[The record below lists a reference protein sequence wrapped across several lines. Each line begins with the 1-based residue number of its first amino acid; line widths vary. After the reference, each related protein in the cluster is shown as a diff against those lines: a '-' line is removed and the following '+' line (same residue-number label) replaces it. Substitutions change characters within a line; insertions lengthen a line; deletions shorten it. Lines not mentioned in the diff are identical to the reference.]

1 MTRAKKGF
9 KARRR
14 RNKILELASGYRGSR
29 STRYS
34 TALQVVRRGLVYAYR
49 DRKVKKRDFR
59 SLWIVRINAACREL
73 GVKYSEFMN
82 GLKKQNIAIDR
93 SVLANLAATDTQAF
107 SALVAQAKSAIG
119 TTTK

>member
-59 SLWIVRINAACREL
+59 SLWIVRINAACREQ
-73 GVKYSEFMN
+73 GIKYSEFVN
-82 GLKKQNIAIDR
+82 GLKKQNIAIDC
-93 SVLANLAATDTQAF
+93 SVLANLAATDIEAF
-107 SALVAQAKSAIG
+107 SALVQQAKSALA

>member
-14 RNKILELASGYRGSR
+14 RNKILDLASGYRGSR

-59 SLWIVRINAACREL
+59 SLWIVRINAAVKEY
-73 GVKYSEFMN
+73 GMKYSQFIN

-93 SVLANLAATDTQAF
+93 SVLANLAIEDKAAF
-107 SALVAQAKSAIG
+107 SSLVEKAKAALN
-119 TTTK
+119 

>member
-73 GVKYSEFMN
+73 GIKYSEFIN

-107 SALVAQAKSAIG
+107 STLVSQAKAAFG